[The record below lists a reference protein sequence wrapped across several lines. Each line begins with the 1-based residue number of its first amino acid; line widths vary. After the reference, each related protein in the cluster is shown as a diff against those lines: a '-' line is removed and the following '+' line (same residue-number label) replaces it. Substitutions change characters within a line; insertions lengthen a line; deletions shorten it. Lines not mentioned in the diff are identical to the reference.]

1 MKVADAM
8 LLLQRWRAV
17 WAERLET
24 IDHLV
29 QLAHRAGCRLMSSSH
44 DATSATMTRADA
56 RHSHSDAG
64 APSRSISG
72 TAAASSTTRRSSVS
86 HPSTGAI
93 ERDSH
98 SVAPGSW
105 RSEWLQQRSH
115 GRIIGSQLPDHSY
128 VGSWH
133 RGRGG
138 HALRKRHHEQT
149 HRTAAKRLPCD
160 RHGSCTHPTAQR
172 ASRCTS

>member
-1 MKVADAM
+1 MRCCSFSDGGPCGQSVSKPSTI
-8 LLLQRWRAV
+8 LYSLH
-17 WAERLET
+17 AEPG
-24 IDHLV
+24 
-29 QLAHRAGCRLMSSSH
+29 AGLMSSSH

-115 GRIIGSQLPDHSY
+115 GRITAAGSSVRGNSH